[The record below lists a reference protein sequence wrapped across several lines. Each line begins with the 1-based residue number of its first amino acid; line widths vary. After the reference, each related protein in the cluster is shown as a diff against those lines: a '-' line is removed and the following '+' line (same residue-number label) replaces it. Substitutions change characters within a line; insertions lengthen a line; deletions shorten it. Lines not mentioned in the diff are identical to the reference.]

1 MFRGEYVGV
10 GPKWGPDLPI
20 VLPFVL
26 EVETGTQ
33 VVLNGIP
40 VSVASRSPDGMASL
54 AARRGATG
62 EDLRDRRARSNEGVG
77 GDNCDRWYGVGVRWR
92 MAIGARAV
100 GCRRRDGRS
109 GAPAISGLAA
119 LGPTLSDRFAPVLA
133 HALLGLLA
141 LFAALVVLPILMFRA
156 DLRARRKNDKLE

>member
-100 GCRRRDGRS
+100 GCRR
-109 GAPAISGLAA
+109 
-119 LGPTLSDRFAPVLA
+119 PTPSDRFAPVLA